1 MTANTRLLI
10 HHQSHLS
17 SPSGESE
24 NHFHGSDD
32 GDNTA
37 LQNLPFT
44 KKLFDML
51 SDSDNTEMIV
61 WNRGK
66 CILVYMVLLLLTIN
80 WFSLSL
86 SLSDGLSFEVLDPK
100 GLERDVLPKYFRHS
114 RFQSLVRQLN
124 FYNFKV
130 RLSLSLSLSLSTLHI
145 LILSPCFTESWQ
157 RTFFVDLHSRLFPTR

>member
-32 GDNTA
+32 AENTA

-66 CILVYMVLLLLTIN
+66 CILVYMVLLVLT
-80 WFSLSL
+80 F
-86 SLSDGLSFEVLDPK
+86 
-100 GLERDVLPKYFRHS
+100 H
-114 RFQSLVRQLN
+114 
-124 FYNFKV
+124 
-130 RLSLSLSLSLSTLHI
+130 
-145 LILSPCFTESWQ
+145 
-157 RTFFVDLHSRLFPTR
+157 